1 MHLQNFYSFMMA
13 FYKILRVLWSVS
25 GGQNCPVACVPCFS
39 FLPHRLP
46 FSSSCKQ
53 ELGTL
58 WFIAFMVRNHSEPLQ
73 AARILLGQP
82 RLFELLLWP
91 LIGQL
96 WPLPVG
102 HVDPLKQY
110 RIASS
115 PYYSLCDSLGNIW
128 RENNVP
134 FIPGLLI
141 SRIPPF
147 LQVKGFEVSPPFRL
161 LTHELISFCLFL
173 INQKNELTHFRDFK
187 TCVILP
193 LSVNSLF
200 D

>member
-1 MHLQNFYSFMMA
+1 MHLQNFYSFTVA

-25 GGQNCPVACVPCFS
+25 GGQNCPVACAPCFS

-73 AARILLGQP
+73 AACILLGQP
-82 RLFELLLWP
+82 QLFELLLWP

-102 HVDPLKQY
+102 HVDPLNQY
-110 RIASS
+110 RIASIALTTAFVTVWEIFEEKIMCPS
-115 PYYSLCDSLGNIW
+115 SQVFSSAEYPHFCKWRALKSLRHSGY
-128 RENNVP
+128 
-134 FIPGLLI
+134 
-141 SRIPPF
+141 
-147 LQVKGFEVSPPFRL
+147 
-161 LTHELISFCLFL
+161 
-173 INQKNELTHFRDFK
+173 
-187 TCVILP
+187 LP
-193 LSVNSLF
+193 MSLF
-200 D
+200 HFASS